1 MSITT
6 DSDRLPT
13 LGDDKALAWHGR
25 HILKV
30 GQFTRDDLD
39 RVFAVATEMQDM
51 VKRTGGCD
59 LLKGRVLAN
68 MFYEPSTRTSCSFMA
83 AMQRLGGQVIPI
95 NEAKSSSVAK
105 GESIADTAVTL
116 GCYADVMVIRNP
128 EVGSAAEAAAHAG
141 IPVLNAGDGVGEH
154 PTQALL
160 DTFTILQE
168 LGRLDGLTVTL
179 LGDLK
184 NGRTVHSLARL
195 LTRFDDITLNYVA
208 PESLRMPQDV
218 VDEVAAAGVSQALYE
233 QLDDVLP
240 ETDVLYVTRIQRER
254 FADPADYEKVKNV
267 FVITSQTLEQAKEHM
282 IVMHPLPRVNEIAVE
297 VDADPRAAYF
307 RQMEYGMYVRMAL
320 LALVLGKA

>member
-1 MSITT
+1 MRIATES
-6 DSDRLPT
+6 
-13 LGDDKALAWHGR
+13 GDVPVGGENASAWYGR
-25 HILKV
+25 HVLKV
-30 GQFTRDDLD
+30 AQFTREDLD
-39 RVFAVATEMQDM
+39 RVFAVAGEMQEM
-51 VKRTGGCD
+51 VRSAGGSD
-59 LLKGRVLAN
+59 LLKGKVLAN

-95 NEAKSSSVAK
+95 NEAKNSSVAK

-160 DTFTILQE
+160 DTFTIRQE
-168 LGRLDGLTVTL
+168 LGRLDDLAVTL

-195 LTRFDDITLNYVA
+195 LTRFGGIKLNYVA

-218 VDEVAAAGVSQALYE
+218 VDEVAAAGVSQAMYE
-233 QLDDVLP
+233 ELDQVLP
-240 ETDVLYVTRIQRER
+240 TTDVLYVTRIQRER
-254 FADPADYEKVKNV
+254 FTDPADYEKVKDV
-267 FVITSQTLEQAKEHM
+267 FVVTPATLARAKEHM
-282 IVMHPLPRVNEIAVE
+282 IVMHPLPRVNEITVE
-297 VDADPRAAYF
+297 VDQDPRAAYF

>member
-1 MSITT
+1 MRIATESGHMPI
-6 DSDRLPT
+6 
-13 LGDDKALAWHGR
+13 GDEEVSAWSGR

-30 GQFTRDDLD
+30 AEFTREDLD
-39 RVFAVATEMQDM
+39 QVFTVADEMQEM
-51 VKRTGGCD
+51 VREQGGSD
-59 LLKGRVLAN
+59 LLKGKVLAN

-160 DTFTILQE
+160 DTFTIRQE
-168 LGRLDGLTVTL
+168 LGRLDDLTVTL

-195 LTRFDDITLNYVA
+195 LTRFDDIKLNYVA

-218 VDEVAAAGVSQALYE
+218 VDEVAAAGVSQSMHE
-233 QLDDVLP
+233 QLDEVLP
-240 ETDVLYVTRIQRER
+240 DTDVLYVTRIQRER
-254 FADPADYEKVKNV
+254 FADTADYERVKNV
-267 FVITSQTLEQAKEHM
+267 FVITPQTLEGAKEHM

-297 VDADPRAAYF
+297 VDDDPRAAYF